1 MHTIE
6 IDGNKTE
13 VTNSVVVLGIH
24 IDNKLTFDDY
34 MFMQLNEIGRLKRY
48 LGKK

>member
-1 MHTIE
+1 MRTQLKLMAIKQ
-6 IDGNKTE
+6 I
-13 VTNSVVVLGIH
+13 TNSVVVLGIH